1 MVTKDAVAK
10 GLDQQLTPAKRAF
23 LYMPLM
29 HSEDLADQDESVRL
43 FEAAGLT
50 DNLKFARH
58 HRELIRQFG
67 RFPHRN
73 AILGRTSSDA
83 EKSLSRFAGCF
94 YRLMPSESPG
104 LVIFA
109 HSDTR
114 TLDGFYGKVW
124 LSSKTKYGR
133 YYGLESGLKN
143 VTFIPVWLLMVWVF
157 GAFALSTAS
166 AETEPELKGEALH
179 IALVET
185 ALKYDFFNQRCRGVS
200 ASQNEAKVWKVV

>member
-1 MVTKDAVAK
+1 M
-10 GLDQQLTPAKRAF
+10 
-23 LYMPLM
+23 
-29 HSEDLADQDESVRL
+29 S
-43 FEAAGLT
+43 
-50 DNLKFARH
+50 
-58 HRELIRQFG
+58 
-67 RFPHRN
+67 
-73 AILGRTSSDA
+73 
-83 EKSLSRFAGCF
+83 
-94 YRLMPSESPG
+94 SESPG

-143 VTFIPVWLLMVWVF
+143 VTFIPVWVLMVWVF

-200 ASQNEAKVWKVV
+200 ASQNEAKVNRLFIEKYNLTVNNFIKRFLTDDPRDTESAMKKSLYAEIYKLGGCQEARRKGLESELKKDFRRLYEQVESSPWFPIL